1 MRRCTLNYT
10 LFAKALGLVAFLL
23 VLLFGPERTSAGT
36 LTAGVNLDSTAKKTY
51 LLVFSSQWDARQ
63 AMLEFE
69 RLGTPLAERARLV
82 LRNSQQQSQASLVQ
96 LNAWLKNHDTQA
108 NRILDTLWISN
119 AVHIALDSS
128 SAEALNRQ
136 PWVGQLLPASALPMG
151 YTENSETAICE
162 EMIEP
167 EHTEAVNGREP
178 GLTTIQAP
186 LLWARGY
193 TGKGRRALLMDT
205 GVWPQHP
212 ALRGKFLGYRLGL
225 DQAWLA
231 YDEPMPADK
240 SGNHGTHVVGTILG
254 LDTATKDTIGAAFGA
269 YYLAT
274 DPIVT
279 NLALVRSWTQLMQ
292 AFQWALNPDGDTS
305 TTNDIPDVI
314 NNSWG
319 RANAGFDSVCQ
330 APVVAQALLAVEA
343 AGIANVFSAG
353 NNGPGAYT
361 MGVPA
366 QVVYDTLN
374 VFSVG
379 ALEPTNALAGF
390 SSNGPSR
397 CGTDSLGI
405 IKPEVSAPGVNIR
418 SADGPA
424 GYGQKSGTSMASPH
438 VSGAVL
444 LLKEA
449 FPQVSGRQILNAL
462 YQTAMDLGPAGE
474 DHLFGRGLIQT
485 DAAFQFL
492 ASRYAVQPPQHA
504 GPDLAILGLDSP
516 LANQLGLRCTPN
528 SSDSIPLRLRVRN
541 QGDTAVQGFYLDL
554 YDQRTWRR
562 SVYFGNITLQQGQS
576 TTLSLMSLPRNPNR
590 NTENW
595 MFRLKRIPSSSLVG
609 TENDTINN
617 YFALSFSNIT
627 PAQDLLTEHFDDSL
641 RLPFVTENH
650 RTRDWVIENPDNDDY
665 SANGLPATWAIYRLP
680 STPAPPHP
688 AGTGSLG
695 MGSGWA
701 AGIKMRDY
709 SSRLRQK
716 DHLISP
722 PFFKSAAP
730 WGQSYRLSFDVAYA
744 NRNSTFRDSLWVE
757 LSDNCGQNYRIIY
770 RNGGDSLRSHA
781 LINPA
786 DSSAFR
792 RIFVDDSLLQQNI
805 SGSYRLRFTSLNDF
819 GGNLY
824 VTNIALYRVFAASS
838 SNLGDSD
845 ARKSRWIYPNPSQT
859 RELNYR
865 TGSEVKG
872 VRLTLINA
880 TGQTLW
886 TSEITESLQGP
897 DFRWE
902 LPNLDKGIYTVLM
915 DEFNYHN
922 LTTPRSFRFRLVH
935 ATP

>member
-1 MRRCTLNYT
+1 MRRCVLNHT
-10 LFAKALGLVAFLL
+10 SLWSTIALGGFLLGLVWMPRAVKGAVVPAIENPDL
-23 VLLFGPERTSAGT
+23 GAQQP
-36 LTAGVNLDSTAKKTY
+36 Y
-51 LLVFSSQWDARQ
+51 LLVFRTQWDARQ
-63 AMLEFE
+63 AMLQYE
-69 RLGTPLAERARLV
+69 RDGTPLDQRAHHV
-82 LRNSQQQSQASLVQ
+82 LRNTQKQSQASLIQ
-96 LNAWLKNHDTQA
+96 LTDWLEQNSSDQTQ
-108 NRILDTLWISN
+108 ILDTFWISN
-119 AVHIALDSS
+119 AVHLALDSS
-128 SAEALNRQ
+128 TAEALRRE
-136 PWVGQLLPASALPMG
+136 PWVGQLMPASALPMG
-151 YTENSETAICE
+151 YTENLETSTCAE
-162 EMIEP
+162 LIEP
-167 EHTEAVNGREP
+167 YHTEAVNGREP

-186 LLWARGY
+186 QLWARGY

-231 YDEPMPADK
+231 YDEALPADK
-240 SGNHGTHVVGTILG
+240 SGNHGTHVVGTIMG
-254 LDTATKDTIGAAFGA
+254 LDTVTKDTIGAAFGA

-353 NNGPGAYT
+353 NNGPGPYT
-361 MGVPA
+361 IGVPA

-418 SADGPA
+418 SADGPT

-449 FPQVSGRQILNAL
+449 FPQLSGRQILNAL
-462 YQTAMDLGPAGE
+462 YQTAMDLGPTGE

-492 ASRYAVQPPQHA
+492 ATRYPVQPPQNT

-516 LANQLGLRCTPN
+516 QLSQLGLRCTPN
-528 SSDSIPLRLRVRN
+528 ASNTIPLRLRVSN
-541 QGDTAVQGFYLDL
+541 QGDTAVQGFYLGL
-554 YDQRTWRR
+554 YDQRTWHH
-562 SVYFGNITLQQGQS
+562 SVYFGNITLQPGQS
-576 TTLSLMSLPRNPNR
+576 TTLSLLSIARNPSR
-590 NTENW
+590 RTENW
-595 MFRLKRIPSSSLVG
+595 MFRIGRSPSPSLAG
-609 TENDTINN
+609 TENDTLNN
-617 YFALSFSNIT
+617 YFALSFPNIT
-627 PAQDLLTEHFDDSL
+627 PAQDLITEHFDDSL
-641 RLPFVTENH
+641 RLPFVIENH
-650 RTRDWVIENPDNDDY
+650 RPGDWVIENPDNDDY
-665 SANGLPATWAIYRLP
+665 SVNGLPATWALYRLA
-680 STPAPPHP
+680 STPSPPHP
-688 AGTGSLG
+688 SGQGLLG
-695 MGSGWA
+695 LGSGWA

-716 DHLISP
+716 DHLVSP
-722 PFFKSAAP
+722 PFFKAAAP
-730 WGQSYRLSFDVAYA
+730 WGQGYRLSFDVAYA

-757 LSDNCGQNYRIIY
+757 LSDNCGQSYRVIY
-770 RNGGDSLRSHA
+770 RNGGDSLRSHSF
-781 LINPA
+781 INPS

-792 RIFVDDSLLQQNI
+792 RIFIDDSLLQQNTP
-805 SGSYRLRFTSLNDF
+805 GSYRLRFTSLNDF

-824 VTNIALYRVFAASS
+824 LTNVALYRVFAASS
-838 SNLGDSD
+838 SNFGDSES
-845 ARKSRWIYPNPSQT
+845 RKSRWIYPNPSRT
-859 RELNYR
+859 SELFYHSGADIQR
-865 TGSEVKG
+865 

-880 TGQTLW
+880 TGQSVW
-886 TSEITESLQGP
+886 TSDSRSTTPGQ
-897 DFRWE
+897 DYRWD
-902 LPNLDKGIYTVLM
+902 LPRIADGIYTVM
-915 DEFNYHN
+915 VEEFGSESF
-922 LTTPRSFRFRLVH
+922 TTSRPFRFRLVYS
-935 ATP
+935 AP